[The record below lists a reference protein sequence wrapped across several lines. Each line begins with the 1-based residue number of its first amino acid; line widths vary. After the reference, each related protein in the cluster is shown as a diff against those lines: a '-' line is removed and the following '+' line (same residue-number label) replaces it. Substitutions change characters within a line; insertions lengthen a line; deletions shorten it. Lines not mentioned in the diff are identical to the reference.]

1 MATIPGQQFA
11 DWTQVPSLTGGDGIG
26 GTLLAMGVDASGLG
40 KFLDGMEIS
49 KKDKGG
55 WEYKPVAP
63 PENSVQPIVP
73 TMGVAPQ
80 PFQQLQPPKVPQL
93 GQWHPE
99 IDDSWSK

>member
-26 GTLLAMGVDASGLG
+26 GALLAMGVDASGLG
-40 KFLDGMEIS
+40 KFLDGIGIS

-73 TMGVAPQ
+73 TMGVAP
-80 PFQQLQPPKVPQL
+80 FQQLQPPKLQQL
-93 GQWHPE
+93 GHPE
-99 IDDSWSK
+99 VEDSWNK